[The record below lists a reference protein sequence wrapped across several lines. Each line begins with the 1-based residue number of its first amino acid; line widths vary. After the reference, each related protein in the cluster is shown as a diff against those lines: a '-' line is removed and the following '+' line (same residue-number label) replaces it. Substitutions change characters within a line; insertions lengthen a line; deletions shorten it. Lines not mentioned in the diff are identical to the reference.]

1 MSNNPLKRKKNFMKR
16 SRRSILV
23 LIVITL
29 FVLVLGP
36 FLIPL
41 PPLHDTV
48 LPEQLADPDSKF
60 VTIRNVDVHYKM
72 EGKGDDIL
80 VFLHGFGA
88 STFTWHKVSKPLSQN
103 YTVIAYDRTGFGY
116 TSRPMPGEWS
126 GESPYSQESQVEQLI
141 ALMDTLKVDKTV
153 LIGNSAGG
161 VTATLATLKYPER
174 VKALILVGAA
184 IFKGGPP
191 DWLNPFMRIPQVK
204 RVGPLL
210 LREYYKNFF
219 EKARKFIWHDPSKQ
233 TPEILEGYRKPM
245 RAHNWDR
252 ALWEYALAYNSS
264 NPGEKLGGIKVPVLV
279 ITGDDDRIVPPEAS
293 EKIADEISHA
303 ELVVISN
310 SGHLPQEETPEE
322 FLEVVNNF
330 LEEVL

>member
-1 MSNNPLKRKKNFMKR
+1 MKR

-29 FVLVLGP
+29 FILVLGP

-48 LPEQLADPDSKF
+48 PPEQLADPDSKF
-60 VTIRNVDVHYKM
+60 VTIQDVKVHYKM
-72 EGKGDDIL
+72 EGRGDDVLIL
-80 VFLHGFGA
+80 LHGFGA

-116 TSRPMPGEWS
+116 SSRPMPGEWNR
-126 GESPYSQESQVEQLI
+126 ESPYSPESQVEQLI
-141 ALMDTLKVDKTV
+141 ALMDTWGVDKAV
-153 LIGNSAGG
+153 LVGSSAGG
-161 VTATLATLKYPER
+161 TIVALAAEKYPER
-174 VKALILVGAA
+174 VKALILVAAA

-191 DWLNPFMRIPQVK
+191 KWLCPVMRTPQVK

-210 LREYYKNFF
+210 LRGYYKNFF
-219 EKARKFIWHDPSKQ
+219 EKARKFAWHDPSKQ

-245 RAHNWDR
+245 RVIDWDR
-252 ALWEYALAYNSS
+252 ALWEYALAYESS
-264 NPGEKLGGIKVPVLV
+264 NLGEKLGGIEVPALV
-279 ITGDDDRIVPPEAS
+279 ITGDDDWIVPPESS

-310 SGHLPQEETPEE
+310 TGHLPQEETPEK

>member
-1 MSNNPLKRKKNFMKR
+1 MKR

-29 FVLVLGP
+29 FILVLGP

-48 LPEQLADPDSKF
+48 PPEQLADPDSKF

-116 TSRPMPGEWS
+116 SSRPMPGEWNS
-126 GESPYSQESQVEQLI
+126 ESPYSPESQVEQLI
-141 ALMDTLKVDKTV
+141 ALMDTWGVDKAV
-153 LIGNSAGG
+153 LVGSSAGG
-161 VTATLATLKYPER
+161 TIVALAAEKYPER
-174 VKALILVGAA
+174 VKALILVAAA

-191 DWLNPFMRIPQVK
+191 KWLSSVMRIPQVK

-210 LREYYKNFF
+210 LRGYYKNFF
-219 EKARKFIWHDPSKQ
+219 EKARKFTWHDPSKQ

-252 ALWEYALAYNSS
+252 ALWEFALAYKTLNLKERLSD
-264 NPGEKLGGIKVPVLV
+264 IKVPVLV

-303 ELVVISN
+303 ELAVIAN
-310 SGHLPQEETPEE
+310 AGHLPHEETSEE
-322 FLEVVNNF
+322 FLKTVEGF